1 MNIVAVACDCC
12 VREAVI
18 FSSCVCQTAVV
29 KELRGRQRQVLN
41 RDEISHGTLDD
52 LINGRLFSSAE

>member
-1 MNIVAVACDCC
+1 MTVDSVVCEYLQQLFCLL
-12 VREAVI
+12 
-18 FSSCVCQTAVV
+18 FCQTAVV